1 MSTILAN
8 QTEQNKTLTI
18 ISEAGRIYKVLLN
31 DKDVDELKMWMNGDK
46 VSMDR
51 IKDESNFKITHKLYR
66 VMIIAN
72 WVI

>member
-8 QTEQNKTLTI
+8 QTEQNKTFTI
-18 ISEAGRIYKVLLN
+18 ISEAGRIYKVLIN

-46 VSMDR
+46 VSMYR

-66 VMIIAN
+66 VTIIAN
-72 WVI
+72 WVS